1 MRRFALV
8 VSVAACALVLV
19 TSGAGDVSSLARA
32 QNATPSAA
40 CPVTTED
47 ENEGTARRWFEG
59 AINGADLSVI
69 DEIVTADIVHHAGT
83 FPDGEGSAA
92 VKRILGA
99 LLTGFPDARHTI
111 EQVTTRD
118 DVAVVRWQAE
128 GTHEG
133 VFQGFAA
140 TGKHVTWTGINI
152 FRFECGK
159 IAESWAEVD
168 GLGRLAQLGLV
179 ATPTP

>member
-83 FPDGEGSAA
+83 FPDGERSSAFLARSSPASPMRGTRSNRSPPGTTSRSSAGRPRVPMRVNSRASRQPGS
-92 VKRILGA
+92 
-99 LLTGFPDARHTI
+99 T
-111 EQVTTRD
+111 
-118 DVAVVRWQAE
+118 
-128 GTHEG
+128 
-133 VFQGFAA
+133 
-140 TGKHVTWTGINI
+140 
-152 FRFECGK
+152 
-159 IAESWAEVD
+159 
-168 GLGRLAQLGLV
+168 
-179 ATPTP
+179 